1 MNKITIL
8 CKLLPS
14 IEKRILKPKLDM
26 KNTRKENY
34 KPIFLMNKWGKKIKI
49 FPNQIQQSLKSR
61 PLHKQVRFTPGVQLW
76 VDTFSFSTLKSSFT
90 SYSCP

>member
-34 KPIFLMNKWGKKIKI
+34 KPVFLMNKWEKNQNIPKLNPAKPKIK
-49 FPNQIQQSLKSR
+49 
-61 PLHKQVRFTPGVQLW
+61 T
-76 VDTFSFSTLKSSFT
+76 T
-90 SYSCP
+90 S

>member
-34 KPIFLMNKWGKKIKI
+34 KPIFLMNKWEKNQNTPKPNPAKPKIK
-49 FPNQIQQSLKSR
+49 
-61 PLHKQVRFTPGVQLW
+61 T
-76 VDTFSFSTLKSSFT
+76 T
-90 SYSCP
+90 S